1 MQKER
6 RASEILQFRRLRNFV
21 TLRNLAGCEIF
32 ATYEDFTGCPVCCA
46 DCFLTVF
53 CVFYQNTLDVIF
65 VLSYFYVISLTL
77 STI

>member
-6 RASEILQFRRLRNFV
+6 RATGILQC
-21 TLRNLAGCEIF
+21 CEIF
-32 ATYEDFTGCPVCCA
+32 VGCVCCV
-46 DCFLTVF
+46 DCFLNVF
-53 CVFYQNTLDVIF
+53 FMAFYQNSLNVTS